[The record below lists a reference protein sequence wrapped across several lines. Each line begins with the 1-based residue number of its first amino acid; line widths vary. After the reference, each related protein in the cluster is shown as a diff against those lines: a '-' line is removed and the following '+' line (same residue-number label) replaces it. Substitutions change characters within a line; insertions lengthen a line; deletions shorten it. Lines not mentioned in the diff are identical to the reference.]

1 MAHPFCLKCKT
12 PLPKT
17 RMGFG
22 QCIFCTVE
30 KNNSQGDSK
39 MQTNLPSSKGRF
51 SRDPF
56 SPQNPW
62 LNKPKS
68 SVSLPV
74 VVGVLVVLLV
84 AGIAMIQISKPGFR
98 GEVPYRKLLKFS
110 AIVTDTKSNPGGN
123 GFLIDKKNK
132 FLMTHFDCVNK
143 GDFHI
148 VYFPHHDQGVL
159 ETDLKKYYRD
169 EKKFGIPG
177 KVVYRNMEKDIA
189 ILELDRVPADMFDP
203 ILAGESPSTGA
214 DLFSLVNEWK
224 LEVGSVRQVYYKEIG
239 TPGEPG
245 RIFKGMVIE
254 TQTRR
259 MGMGAPIIN
268 KEGKLIGMLSKFDH
282 KEVLVGFEIDITEIR
297 QCLDQ
302 FYAQIGINKQ

>member
-1 MAHPFCLKCKT
+1 MSLPFCLKCKT

-22 QCIFCTVE
+22 QCIFCTVG
-30 KNNSQGDSK
+30 KTTSHGDSK
-39 MQTNLPSSKGRF
+39 MQSSPQVSDGRF
-51 SRDPF
+51 SHDPF
-56 SPQNPW
+56 PPKNPW

-74 VVGVLVVLLV
+74 VVGVLVLLLV
-84 AGIAMIQISKPGFR
+84 AGIAMIQISKPGFK

-110 AIVTDTKSNPGGN
+110 AIVTDTKNNTGGN

-214 DLFSLVNEWK
+214 DLFSLVNDWK
-224 LEVGSVRQVYYKEIG
+224 LEVGTVRQVYYKEIG
-239 TPGEPG
+239 SPGEPG
-245 RIFKGMVIE
+245 RTFKGMVIE
-254 TQTRR
+254 TQTRS

-268 KEGKLIGMLSKFDH
+268 KEGKLIGMLSRFDH
-282 KEVLVGFEIDITEIR
+282 KKDLVGFEIDITEIR
-297 QCLDQ
+297 QSIDQ
-302 FYAQIGINKQ
+302 FYGQIGFTK

>member
-30 KNNSQGDSK
+30 KNNSQGNSK
-39 MQTNLPSSKGRF
+39 MQASPQTSIGRF
-51 SRDPF
+51 SREPF

-74 VVGVLVVLLV
+74 VVGVLVLLMV
-84 AGIAMIQISKPGFR
+84 VGIAMIQISKPEFK
-98 GEVPYRKLLKFS
+98 GEVPYRVLLRYS
-110 AIVTDTKSNPGGN
+110 AIVTDAKGKYGGN

-132 FLMTHFDCVNK
+132 FLMTHFDCVKK

-148 VYFPHHDQGVL
+148 AYFPHHDQGVL
-159 ETDLKKYYRD
+159 ETDLKKYYRE

-214 DLFSLVNEWK
+214 DLFSLVNDWK
-224 LEVGSVRQVYYKEIG
+224 LEVGTVRGLYYKEIG
-239 TPGEPG
+239 TPGEPE
-245 RIFKGMVIE
+245 RLFKGMVIE
-254 TQTRR
+254 TQTRS

-268 KEGKLIGMLSKFDH
+268 KEGKLIGMLSRFDH
-282 KEVLVGFEIDITEIR
+282 KKDLVGFEIDITEIR
-297 QCLDQ
+297 QSIDQ
-302 FYAQIGINKQ
+302 FYAQIGLNKQ

>member
-22 QCIFCTVE
+22 QCIFCTVG
-30 KNNSQGDSK
+30 KTTSHGDSK
-39 MQTNLPSSKGRF
+39 MQSSPQVSKDRF
-51 SRDPF
+51 SHDPF
-56 SPQNPW
+56 PPKNPW

-74 VVGVLVVLLV
+74 VVGVLVLLLV
-84 AGIAMIQISKPGFR
+84 AGIAMIQISKPGFK

-110 AIVTDTKSNPGGN
+110 AIVTNIKNNTGGN

-239 TPGEPG
+239 SPGEPE
-245 RIFKGMVIE
+245 RIYKGMVIE

-282 KEVLVGFEIDITEIR
+282 KEDLVGFEIDITEIR

-302 FYAQIGINKQ
+302 FYGQIGLNKQ

>member
-1 MAHPFCLKCKT
+1 MALPFCLKCKT

-30 KNNSQGDSK
+30 KTNSQGNSK
-39 MQTNLPSSKGRF
+39 MQASQQSSTGRY

-62 LNKPKS
+62 LNKPES
-68 SVSLPV
+68 SVSLPA
-74 VVGVLVVLLV
+74 VVGVLFLLMV
-84 AGIAMIQISKPGFR
+84 AGIAVIQISKPEFK
-98 GEVPYRKLLKFS
+98 GEVPYRVLLRYS
-110 AIVTDTKSNPGGN
+110 AIVTDTKGKYGGN

-132 FLMTHFDCVNK
+132 FLMTHFDCVK
-143 GDFHI
+143 KIDFHI

-159 ETDLKKYYRD
+159 ETDLKKYYRE

-189 ILELDRVPADMFDP
+189 IIELDRVPADMFDP

-214 DLFSLVNEWK
+214 DLFSLVNDWK
-224 LEVGSVRQVYYKEIG
+224 LEVGTVRQVYYKEIG
-239 TPGEPG
+239 SPEEPG
-245 RIFKGMVIE
+245 RTFKGMVIE
-254 TQTRR
+254 TQTRS

-268 KEGKLIGMLSKFDH
+268 KEGKLIGMLSRFDH
-282 KEVLVGFEIDITEIR
+282 KEDLVGIEIDITEIR
-297 QCLDQ
+297 QSIDQ
-302 FYAQIGINKQ
+302 FYAQIGFNKQ